1 VDLRTLTNSA
11 KFISAVGTGLAI
23 AFALPILTG
32 LWYGEAMRAF
42 IVFDL
47 LFFAFNFA
55 LFAVLRRHR
64 MQMTVRGAI
73 LSVNLVWLLL
83 GIGGGVPLLLY
94 TDATVAEAFFEAISG
109 FTTTGAT
116 IFPDIES
123 LPKSILM
130 LRSLM
135 HWLGGM
141 GIIVLGVGLLSLI
154 NPAGSMTMFKA
165 ESTGIQMEKVTPK
178 IRDTA
183 LRLWGLYVLF
193 TAADAFL
200 LLLGGMDL
208 FDAVNHAFS
217 TISTGG
223 FSTKTLSLGYWGD
236 SPFILWTTTFFM
248 LLSGINFLA
257 HLKAVH
263 GNTDGY
269 RSEEVRWY
277 LTLFLLL
284 SVALTGAHYAVS
296 SDGLSYSVTHA
307 FFTVASLLTTT
318 GFATINY
325 EQWGAV
331 PVAIMLIAMLLGGN
345 AGSTAGG
352 MKIIRYIVLF
362 KNMIAQLRQTLS
374 PNAVIGVYIDH
385 KRVSSK
391 VIGSVSGF
399 LFLFVLTNATMTLY
413 LFARGYDAVTSV
425 STAIACVGNIGPGFA
440 QAGPAE
446 NFHFFSAADKLLL
459 SFAMIIGRLEFYT
472 VVLIFT
478 RNFWKR
484 Y

>member
-1 VDLRTLTNSA
+1 MDLRTLTNSA
-11 KFISAVGTGLAI
+11 KFISAVGTGLALTFIIPI
-23 AFALPILTG
+23 ATG
-32 LWYGEAMRAF
+32 LLYGEDMRPF
-42 IVFDL
+42 MVFDL
-47 LFFAFNFA
+47 IFFAFNFIVFA
-55 LFAVLRRHR
+55 LLRRMQ

-73 LSVNLVWLLL
+73 FSVNLVWVLL
-83 GIGGGVPLLLY
+83 GIGGAVPLYLY
-94 TDATVAEAFFEAISG
+94 TDVTVSEALFEAISG

-116 IFPDIES
+116 IYPEIEH
-123 LPKSILM
+123 LPKSVLM

-165 ESTGIQMEKVTPK
+165 ESTGIQMEKVTPR

-183 LRLWGLYVLF
+183 LRLWGLYLLF
-193 TAADAFL
+193 TLANTLL
-200 LLLGGMDL
+200 LLLGGMNL

-223 FSTKTLSLGYWGD
+223 FSTRDRSLGYWD
-236 SPFILWTTTFFM
+236 DVPFILWTTTFFM

-277 LTLFLLL
+277 LTIFVLL
-284 SVALTGAHYAVS
+284 SVALTSVHLAS
-296 SDGLSYSVTHA
+296 SDDGFVYSTTHA

-325 EQWGAV
+325 EQWGAL
-331 PVAIMLIAMLLGGN
+331 PVAILLIAMFLGGN

-362 KNMIAQLRQTLS
+362 KNLMSQLRQILH
-374 PNAVIGVYIDH
+374 PNAVIGVYIDK

-399 LFLFVLTNATMTLY
+399 LFLFILSNALVTLY

-425 STAIACVGNIGPGFA
+425 TTAIACVGNIGPGFA
-440 QAGPAE
+440 MTGPSE
-446 NFHFFSAADKLLL
+446 NFHFFTAVDKIVLA
-459 SFAMIIGRLEFYT
+459 FAMIVGRLEFYT
-472 VVLIFT
+472 VALIFT
-478 RNFWKR
+478 REFWKR